1 MIDKE
6 ESEMTNIKFP
16 ETDVIGCRFPE
27 VTGRNGEV
35 EVNNRTKEYFYK
47 LLPGMNKPEI
57 GDFVVVSCQNG
68 FQVCVVTTL
77 NAITGFD
84 DLAYAVGTVD
94 VKPYNAEL
102 ARKKEKERLHA
113 ELMRMKKEMES
124 TLALDLF
131 AERSPEFK
139 ALLDAYKAL

>member
-1 MIDKE
+1 MI
-6 ESEMTNIKFP
+6 NIKFAV
-16 ETDVIGCRFPE
+16 TDIVGCRFSE

-47 LLPGMNKPEI
+47 LLPGMSKPTV

-68 FQVCVVTTL
+68 FQVCVVTSID
-77 NAITGFD
+77 AITGFG
-84 DLAYAVGTVD
+84 DLAYVVGFVD
-94 VKPYNAEL
+94 VTPYKTEL
-102 ARKKEKERLHA
+102 ARQAEKKRLHT
-113 ELMRMKKEMES
+113 ELMRKKKELED
-124 TLALDLF
+124 TIALDVF